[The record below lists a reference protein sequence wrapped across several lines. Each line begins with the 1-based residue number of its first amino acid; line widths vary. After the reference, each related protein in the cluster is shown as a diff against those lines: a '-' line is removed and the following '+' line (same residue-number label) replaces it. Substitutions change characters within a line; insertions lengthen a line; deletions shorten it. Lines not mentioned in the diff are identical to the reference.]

1 MSTLIANTLQGINTI
16 KYDDSTTAMTIDSSG
31 RVLQPAKPAFSVRNA
46 RSSSFRGSN
55 LFGGSDTTVI
65 FDIGSNFAT
74 SGTNDGGFVAPVSGV
89 YSFSVMGF
97 QSNDV
102 QNNDSGSFYI
112 ALNKNGSEAGHKV
125 YFYQQSDDYSR
136 FDNTQLLQ
144 LVAGDVIKVDVP
156 ENVLYVWG
164 GSVDP
169 ARAAHFQ
176 GHLVG

>member
-1 MSTLIANTLQGINTI
+1 MSKLSVNTI
-16 KYDDSTTAMTIDSSG
+16 AHTGGTDAMTIDSSG

-125 YFYQQSDDYSR
+125 YFYQDGSDYSR

>member
-1 MSTLIANTLQGINTI
+1 MSTLIANTLQGINTV

-46 RSSSFRGSN
+46 RSTSFRGSN

-65 FDIGSNFAT
+65 FDIGNNFAT

-125 YFYQQSDDYSR
+125 YFYQDGSDYSR

>member
-1 MSTLIANTLQGINTI
+1 MSKLSVNTI
-16 KYDDSTTAMTIDSSG
+16 AHTGGTDAMTIDSSG

-89 YSFSVMGF
+89 YSFSIMGF
-97 QSNDV
+97 QSNSV
-102 QNNDSGSFYI
+102 QNDSSGSFYI
-112 ALNKNGSEAGHKV
+112 ALNKNSSEVGHKV
-125 YFYQQSDDYSR
+125 YFYQDGNDYSR

-144 LVAGDVIKVDVP
+144 LAAGDVIKVDVP
-156 ENVLYVWG
+156 GSVLYVWG
-164 GSVDP
+164 GASDP

-176 GHLVG
+176 GHLIG